1 MSCTYIIEGL
11 KGNGNR
17 GRKERRE
24 KKRATI
30 GSDHPFQNEF
40 VSVPKQVHYSKS
52 DTKPQAVNWQKTAKT
67 EGFQRFTDLVMDS
80 NKSAK
85 TEIKGKE

>member
-1 MSCTYIIEGL
+1 MEETQGKEKETDDCAI
-11 KGNGNR
+11 NR
-17 GRKERRE
+17 
-24 KKRATI
+24 
-30 GSDHPFQNEF
+30 PFQNEF
-40 VSVPKQVHYSKS
+40 VSVNKQVHYSKS

-67 EGFQRFTDLVMDS
+67 EDFRRFLGLVMDS